1 MSKSINQNLDNL
13 SNRLE
18 QKQIELTGQI
28 ESADKLGFQME
39 VKHLRKQ
46 KEIIGAI
53 KDAINTINSDDDTS
67 FEVHLN
73 LLD

>member
-18 QKQIELTGQI
+18 QKQIALSGQI

-53 KDAINTINSDDDTS
+53 KDAINTINSEDAAS